1 MKTKIHNSEAQLT
14 KSFSVVII
22 LKKIVF
28 VLNNLTKFSLK
39 MDNIILEA
47 WNRILLKDWKS
58 IVKIVKIPKQSRS
71 RSEKIG
77 VKNIMILF
85 L

>member
-28 VLNNLTKFSLK
+28 VLNYLTKFSLK

-47 WNRILLKDWKS
+47 WNRILLKDFCLNSLGHSLK
-58 IVKIVKIPKQSRS
+58 K
-71 RSEKIG
+71 
-77 VKNIMILF
+77 
-85 L
+85 

>member
-14 KSFSVVII
+14 KSFFEVII

-28 VLNNLTKFSLK
+28 VLNYLTKFSLK

-47 WNRILLKDWKS
+47 WNRILLKDCCLNSLGHGLK
-58 IVKIVKIPKQSRS
+58 K
-71 RSEKIG
+71 
-77 VKNIMILF
+77 
-85 L
+85 